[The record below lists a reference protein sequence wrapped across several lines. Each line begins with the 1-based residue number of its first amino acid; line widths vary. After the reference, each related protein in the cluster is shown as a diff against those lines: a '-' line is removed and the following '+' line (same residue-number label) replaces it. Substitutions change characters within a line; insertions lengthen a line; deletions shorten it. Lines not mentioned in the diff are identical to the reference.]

1 MRKTRFSSVVLAL
14 VALYAVGCLEDGDS
28 PDMMSGQSPGVTGQV
43 GGGAPVFDG
52 SVPGSRVDAGA
63 PINPTG
69 GGITGGGTTGG
80 GTTGGGTTGGGFPGG
95 PRNDAGGPMGNP
107 TDAAVSSDARVP
119 SDGAVVPSD
128 GGSTGG
134 AGFDPCP
141 ASGPCKILPLGDSI
155 TDGIGF
161 SGGYRVQLFR
171 LATMNMKQ
179 ITYVGSKMN
188 GPQMVDGMPFP
199 RRHEGTSGITI
210 GGLDGRIPM
219 PGLNEIPHIV
229 LLHIGTNDMYMTPSG
244 APDRLGTLIDGIVMA
259 APDALIVVSK
269 IIPLSLGGSA
279 VTTYNNAIPAV
290 VQKRIDAGK
299 HIVLIDMFTG
309 FPTSEL
315 GDGVHPN
322 QAGYSR
328 MAGKWYE
335 AISKYLK

>member
-1 MRKTRFSSVVLAL
+1 MLSKRGLLFATALLLA
-14 VALYAVGCLEDGDS
+14 ACGQEDDLGDT
-28 PDMMSGQSPGVTGQV
+28 DAGWVT
-43 GGGAPVFDG
+43 
-52 SVPGSRVDAGA
+52 PGSNPAVAGDAAQPTATPTPADAGA
-63 PINPTG
+63 DSGTSAQPIARPDTG
-69 GGITGGGTTGG
+69 VAMPPSGRDATVSAPEAGS
-80 GTTGGGTTGGGFPGG
+80 
-95 PRNDAGGPMGNP
+95 PRDAGGGDSGPPMPPAG
-107 TDAAVSSDARVP
+107 
-119 SDGAVVPSD
+119 D
-128 GGSTGG
+128 GGGG
-134 AGFDPCP
+134 GDGDYCP
-141 ASGPCKILPLGDSI
+141 GNGEACKILPLGDSI

-171 LATMNMKQ
+171 LATMNMKK

-188 GPQMVDGMPFP
+188 GPQMVDNMPFP

-229 LLHIGTNDMYMTPSG
+229 LLHIGTNDMYMSPAG

-269 IIPLSLGGSA
+269 IIPFSSGASA
-279 VTTYNNAIPAV
+279 VNTYNNAIPAV

-299 HIVLIDMFTG
+299 HILLIDQFTG

>member
-1 MRKTRFSSVVLAL
+1 MRTVWFSSAVLA
-14 VALYAVGCLEDGDS
+14 VAVLFAVGCEEDDPS
-28 PDMMSGQSPGVTGQV
+28 DTMMGQNPSQAGQDGGTLPLFDAALPGVDSGSIINNPV
-43 GGGAPVFDG
+43 GGGDAAQVGPGGPDATVGSDA
-52 SVPGSRVDAGA
+52 SVPDAGA
-63 PINPTG
+63 QPDGAAPSEAGAGGWSPCPG
-69 GGITGGGTTGG
+69 GG
-80 GTTGGGTTGGGFPGG
+80 
-95 PRNDAGGPMGNP
+95 M
-107 TDAAVSSDARVP
+107 
-119 SDGAVVPSD
+119 
-128 GGSTGG
+128 
-134 AGFDPCP
+134 
-141 ASGPCKILPLGDSI
+141 PCKILPLGDSI

-171 LATMNMKQ
+171 TATMNMKN

-210 GGLDGRIPM
+210 GGLDMRIPM

-229 LLHIGTNDMYMTPSG
+229 LLHIGTNDMYMSPSG
-244 APDRLGTLIDGIVMA
+244 APERLGTLIDGIVMA
-259 APDALIVVSK
+259 APDALIVVST
-269 IIPLSLGGSA
+269 IIPLSFGGSA
-279 VTTYNNAIPAV
+279 VDTYNDAIPAV

-299 HIVLIDMFTG
+299 HILLIDQFTG

-335 AISKYLK
+335 AISQYLN

>member
-1 MRKTRFSSVVLAL
+1 MRWYAGRMPSKRGLLFATALLLAACGQEDDMVDPDGGWVTPGSNPAVAGDAAPPSATPAADAGAAASGGTDSGARPPSSMTPDTGVVTPPSGRDAM
-14 VALYAVGCLEDGDS
+14 VSTPEGGSPRDSGAADAGPPMPPGDG
-28 PDMMSGQSPGVTGQV
+28 
-43 GGGAPVFDG
+43 GGGA
-52 SVPGSRVDAGA
+52 
-63 PINPTG
+63 
-69 GGITGGGTTGG
+69 
-80 GTTGGGTTGGGFPGG
+80 
-95 PRNDAGGPMGNP
+95 AGGYC
-107 TDAAVSSDARVP
+107 P
-119 SDGAVVPSD
+119 SNGD
-128 GGSTGG
+128 
-134 AGFDPCP
+134 
-141 ASGPCKILPLGDSI
+141 PCKILPLGDSI

-171 LATMNMKQ
+171 LATMNMKK

-188 GPQMVDGMPFP
+188 GPQMVDNMLFP

-229 LLHIGTNDMYMTPSG
+229 LLHIGTNDMYMSPAG
-244 APDRLGTLIDGIVMA
+244 APDRLGTLIDGIVTA

-269 IIPLSLGGSA
+269 IIPFSSGSSA
-279 VTTYNNAIPAV
+279 VMTYNNAIPAV

-299 HIVLIDMFTG
+299 HIMLIDQFTG

-335 AISKYLK
+335 AISMYLK

>member
-1 MRKTRFSSVVLAL
+1 MRTVWFSSAILA
-14 VALYAVGCLEDGDS
+14 VAALFAVGCLEDDS
-28 PDMMSGQSPGVTGQV
+28 PDTMEGQFPSQPGQDSGTL
-43 GGGAPVFDG
+43 PVFDG
-52 SVPGSRVDAGA
+52 AVPGVDASG
-63 PINPTG
+63 PIINPVG
-69 GGITGGGTTGG
+69 GADSGQV
-80 GTTGGGTTGGGFPGG
+80 G
-95 PRNDAGGPMGNP
+95 PRPDAGGGPGA
-107 TDAAVSSDARVP
+107 TDAGVSDARVSDATVP
-119 SDGAVVPSD
+119 TDGAAPLGD

-134 AGFDPCP
+134 GGFEPCP
-141 ASGPCKILPLGDSI
+141 ASGECKILPLGDSI

-171 LATMNMKQ
+171 LATMNMKK

-199 RRHEGTSGITI
+199 RKHEGTSGITI

-219 PGLNEIPHIV
+219 PGLNEITHIV
-229 LLHIGTNDMYMTPSG
+229 LLHIGTNDMYMSPSG
-244 APDRLGTLIDGIVMA
+244 APERLGTLIDGIVTT
-259 APDALIVVSK
+259 APDALIVVAK
-269 IIPLSLGGSA
+269 IIPLSSGASA
-279 VTTYNNAIPAV
+279 VNTFNNAIPAV
-290 VQKRIDAGK
+290 VQKRIDDGK
-299 HIVLIDMFTG
+299 HVVLIDQFAG